1 MFPGGIADKIGNR
14 FEAKWAVR
22 HLLEVFFAKA
32 KAIRFESIDPTDH
45 GVEFSVKRD
54 DFVEWHQTKRCEG
67 GGNWTVNRLRCE
79 GVLDAALTKLTSD
92 DKHVFVFVSE
102 TPAKVLHDLPGKAK
116 VATTW
121 QQFEETLSEN
131 ERTVFFDLR
140 TIWKED
146 SERTWNYIK
155 RTRFEVISEASLQ
168 SFIKLFA
175 GIAFNES
182 DEIVFP
188 ILRDYLEENFN
199 RELTTEVVRYE
210 LTKRGVSLRLQVDP
224 TLRERIERATQYY
237 LDSYIPFGAGG
248 CIIARREAE
257 MVLSELKKEQGPTA
271 ILLTGNA
278 GSGKSGVVRQVISN
292 LIELDKPHLAFRVDR
307 NLAAKSPEELG
318 EVLYAHREH
327 PVVALRC
334 LAATDGGYLIIDQ
347 IDAISE
353 ASGRIGAMRDVV
365 FDLIRT
371 ARVSGNIRVL
381 AICRSFDLS
390 TDQTLREMEQLHDVT
405 RVEVK
410 PLDWESEVQ
419 PLLLTKGLNPARLSQ
434 KQRTLLTLPLNLS
447 IFLDV
452 TPPGAADIPFSSTSD
467 LFDELIARKQRSIR
481 QAGFSD
487 LSIPAVISTLASIMS
502 EAQTLDASIAV
513 LDIFPSSVDVLA
525 REHLI
530 VRTGGSIA
538 FFHESFFD
546 YAFARS
552 FVREGK
558 KMLDLLRSDEQ
569 FLFRRT
575 QIRQILTAYRQSGN
589 HSRYLRELRDVL
601 TSGDVR
607 FHLKDAVAKWLAT
620 LDDPSEGDLD
630 VLLSL
635 DHPHDEMPYLIRV
648 ALSTQPQWF
657 PLLHHRGLWDKWLND
672 DTRRGIA
679 LHLLRNA
686 VRLFAADVA
695 GLLRRWWNNDA
706 ERGDQIL
713 GLLWLLPDAPASDD
727 LLSLNLDLIRA
738 IPQTYFDTHGAFERL
753 SIETWLKKDPL
764 AAGKVLEA
772 WFAKWFEYHPEG
784 HPFLR
789 GAKNDL
795 ELHTL
800 NEFQERDPGVFLE
813 VAVPVF
819 IETIRRINMT
829 YDGTRLRDS
838 TWQTSYRNNV
848 YDSGRFI
855 TIMITAIRKVASVD
869 PDRAKSFLRQID
881 PEAHTSAT
889 FLYLE
894 AIAAEGRL
902 LGDLL
907 PEVLHSRHLF
917 SAGPSS
923 VRWLSLAEAA
933 KAAFPHLPA
942 ESRTEVEHVILAN
955 YSELRNSVD
964 YLRQCRAQGE
974 EISPESRRWIVNGLG
989 SNGYIQWCIL
999 KTIDGHLLSAEANR
1013 QLERLERKFRGWTV
1027 RHPPEPIAKFV
1038 PPPISRNKAAHM
1050 SDDQWIEAMRT
1061 YADDQDRIQ
1070 HNGRLSFHTGARGL
1084 SQVLRERAKE
1094 EPERFADLFVSLPP
1108 DIPHDYRDSILW
1120 GLSESQ
1126 VSDEI
1131 LVVTVRHA
1139 RAFAGAFSCGG
1150 ISRILEARPSV
1161 GHDDEAFEALV
1172 DLVKNGRVESEGE
1185 REVTRVSE
1193 LLIDIKSLLQG
1204 MLGGHS
1210 FYPDRGLAVGAL
1222 AEVLWECEERKEKIT
1237 DVLKSRLNE
1246 EQAESIRC
1254 HFTSVI
1260 YSLLKYDDYAVAANL
1275 LMRLVMRQ
1283 DGVDLKPLATWDGIR
1298 GLYYILHGAPD
1309 KGRKL
1314 LNLLLESDDDNMRG
1328 IGAYHLFREAF
1339 YDETLARRADD
1350 LIWQNTCFRQVAAD
1364 AAANHLPLA
1373 EYQDRAERQLVAFFD
1388 DPEKEVRVK
1397 AANCF
1402 RNVENRIEGIRSLIH
1417 AFVRSK
1423 AFEDDNF
1430 ALFLLLNE
1438 TKDQSFEEVVLAAE
1452 RVVDLV
1458 ESKAKVGEDFRASH
1472 YLDDLIRR
1480 EYLAVA
1486 DCPDLRRRLL
1496 DVIDRMLQNGLYGT
1510 DKIIEEHERL

>member
-14 FEAKWAVR
+14 YEAKWAVR

-32 KAIRFESIDPTDH
+32 EAIRFESIDPADY
-45 GVEFSVKRD
+45 GVEFSVKRGD
-54 DFVEWHQTKRCEG
+54 LVEWHQTKRCEG

-79 GVLDAALTKLTSD
+79 GVLDAVLTKLASD
-92 DKHVFVFVSE
+92 DKYLFVFVSE

-121 QQFEETLSEN
+121 RQFEETLSEN
-131 ERTVFFDLR
+131 ERTAFFDLR

-146 SERTWNYIK
+146 SERTWSYIK
-155 RTRFEVISEASLQ
+155 RTRFDVVSETSLQ

-182 DEIVFP
+182 DKIAFP

-199 RELTTEVVRYE
+199 RELTTEAVRHE
-210 LTKRGVSLRLQVDP
+210 LTKCGLSLRLQVDP
-224 TLRERIERATQYY
+224 TLRERIERATQNY
-237 LDSYIPFGAGG
+237 LDSYIPFSVGG
-248 CIIARREAE
+248 CVITRREAE
-257 MVLSELKKEQGPTA
+257 TVLGELKKEQGPSA

-278 GSGKSGVVRQVISN
+278 GSGKSGVVRQVISI
-292 LIELDKPHLAFRVDR
+292 LKESDTPHLAFRVDR
-307 NLAAKSPEELG
+307 NLGAKSPEELG
-318 EVLYAHREH
+318 EDLYAHREH

-334 LAATDGGYLIIDQ
+334 LAAAGIGFLIIDQ

-371 ARVSGNIRVL
+371 ARASGNIHVL

-390 TDQTLREMEQLHDVT
+390 TDQTLREMEQLRDVT
-405 RVEVK
+405 RVEVQ

-481 QAGFSD
+481 QAGFND
-487 LSIPAVISTLASIMS
+487 LSIPLVISSLASIMS
-502 EAQTLDASIAV
+502 ETQTLDASIAV
-513 LDIFPSSVDVLA
+513 LDSFPSAADVLA

-558 KMLDLLRSDEQ
+558 KILDLLRSDEQ

-575 QIRQILTAYRQSGN
+575 QVRQILTAYRQSGN
-589 HSRYLRELRDVL
+589 NSRYLRELRDVL
-601 TSGDVR
+601 TSDDVR

-620 LDDPSEGDLD
+620 LDDPSAGDLD
-630 VLLSL
+630 VLLLL
-635 DHPHDEMPYLIRV
+635 DHPDDEIPYLVRV

-657 PLLHHRGLWDKWLND
+657 PLLYHRGLWDRWLND
-672 DTRRGIA
+672 DKRRGIA

-686 VRLFAADVA
+686 VKLFATDVA

-713 GLLWLLPDAPASDD
+713 GLLWWLPDAPASDD
-727 LLSLNLDLIRA
+727 LLSLNLDLISA
-738 IPQTYFDTHGAFERL
+738 IPQTYFDTHGVFERL
-753 SIETWLKKDPL
+753 SIESWLKKDPL
-764 AAGKVLEA
+764 AAGKVLGA
-772 WFAKWFEYHPEG
+772 WFSKWFEYHPEG

-800 NEFQERDPGVFLE
+800 NKIQERDPGVFLE
-813 VAVPVF
+813 VTVPVF

-829 YDGTRLRDS
+829 YDGTWLRDS
-838 TWQTSYRNNV
+838 TWRTSYRNNV

-855 TIMITAIRKVASVD
+855 TIMISALQKVASAD

-881 PEAHTSAT
+881 PEAHISAT

-907 PEVLHSRHLF
+907 LEVLHSRHLF
-917 SAGPSS
+917 QAGPSS
-923 VRWLSLAEAA
+923 VGWLSLAEAA
-933 KAAFPHLPA
+933 KAAFPHLPD
-942 ESRTEVEHVILAN
+942 ESRAAVEDIILAN
-955 YSELRNSVD
+955 YSELRNSID
-964 YLRQCRAQGE
+964 YLRQCRIQGE
-974 EISPESRRWIVNGLG
+974 EISPESRRLIINGLG

-999 KTIDGHLLSAEANR
+999 KTIGGNLLSVEANR

-1027 RHPPEPIAKFV
+1027 RQPPEPIAKFV
-1038 PPPISRNKAAHM
+1038 PPPISKKEASHM
-1050 SDDQWIEAMRT
+1050 SDEQWIEAMRA

-1094 EPERFADLFVSLPP
+1094 EPERFSQLFMRLPANVAF
-1108 DIPHDYRDSILW
+1108 DYPDSILW

-1126 VSDEI
+1126 VTDEI
-1131 LVVTVRHA
+1131 LVATILHAKAFVTA
-1139 RAFAGAFSCGG
+1139 SFCGG

-1161 GHDDEAFEALV
+1161 GHDNAAFDALV
-1172 DLVKNGRVESEGE
+1172 DLVENGCIDSEGE
-1185 REVTRVSE
+1185 REERRVSE

-1210 FYPDRGLAVGAL
+1210 VFPDRGLAVGAL
-1222 AEVLWECEERKEKIT
+1222 AEVLWECEERKERVI
-1237 DVLKSRLNE
+1237 DILKRRIDE
-1246 EQAESIRC
+1246 EHVESIRC
-1254 HFTSVI
+1254 HFPTVI
-1260 YSLLKYDDYAVAANL
+1260 YSLLKYDNAAAAHL
-1275 LMRLVMRQ
+1275 LMRLVMRD
-1283 DGVDLKPLATWDGIR
+1283 DGVDVKPLLTWDGIR
-1298 GLYYILHGAPD
+1298 ALYYILHGAPEE
-1309 KGRKL
+1309 GRKL
-1314 LNLLLESDDDNMRG
+1314 LDILLEADDDNMRG

-1350 LIWQNTCFRQVAAD
+1350 LIWQNTCLRQVAAD

-1373 EYQDRAERQLVAFFD
+1373 EYQDRAEHQLVAFFD

-1438 TKDQSFEEVVLAAE
+1438 TKDHAFEEVVLAAE

-1458 ESKAKVGEDFRASH
+1458 EAKAKVGEDFRQLH

-1486 DCPDLRRRLL
+1486 DCPDLRHRLL
-1496 DVIDRMLQNGLYGT
+1496 DVIDRMLMNGLYGT